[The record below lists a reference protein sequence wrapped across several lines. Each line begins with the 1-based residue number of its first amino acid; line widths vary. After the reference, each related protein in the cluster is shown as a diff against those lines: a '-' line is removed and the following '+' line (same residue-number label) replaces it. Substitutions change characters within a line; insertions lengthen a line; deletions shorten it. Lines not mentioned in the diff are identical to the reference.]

1 ETDPGSGELAGQPAM
16 PVAIELQTKR
26 APGRHAQIDQAQ
38 LGVDEV
44 EVVMQ
49 AFASIRP
56 QEGAMR
62 VLVMPGLVGVA
73 GFHRRDDMHQAGTV
87 ATTTSTPVTT
97 SSLRMWF
104 LAMCSMVMP
113 AALANSAAR
122 SSTQSRSGSAN
133 RCSRMPGRSRAPT

>member
-1 ETDPGSGELAGQPAM
+1 MPPACGHRRSYRSSSPISIVTEWSSGSS
-16 PVAIELQTKR
+16 R
-26 APGRHAQIDQAQ
+26 ARACPREGGGRHAQIDQAQ

-49 AFASIRP
+49 AFAGIRP

-87 ATTTSTPVTT
+87 ATDDKHAGDDV
-97 SSLRMWF
+97 L
-104 LAMCSMVMP
+104 LADVVLGNVFDGN
-113 AALANSAAR
+113 A
-122 SSTQSRSGSAN
+122 SGT
-133 RCSRMPGRSRAPT
+133 RQLV